1 MAFLVYRK
9 STDCVVSWHD
19 SESEVSQPGA
29 PEDLVVIEMD
39 YDPSEVYSLSLTLSE
54 DGNSL
59 INKYPGLSLSEQQE
73 RVQAAFK
80 EAEIEKLKEDLT
92 NRIDSNIKNE
102 LKESEWKLVRA
113 ADNDLVNGNT
123 DETDALKAERQA
135 RRDAAKQHKAALN
148 LLTDLEDVLAF
159 DVTAF

>member
-9 STDCVVSWHD
+9 STDSVVSWHD
-19 SESEVSQPGA
+19 SESEVSQPGGL
-29 PEDLVVIEMD
+29 EDLVVIEMD

-59 INKYPGLSLSEQQE
+59 INKYPGLSLSEQKE
-73 RVQAAFK
+73 RVEAAFK

-92 NRIDSNIKNE
+92 NRIDTNIKNE

-148 LLTDLEDVLAF
+148 LLTDLEDIVAF

>member
-9 STDCVVSWHD
+9 STESVVNWHD
-19 SESEVSQPGA
+19 DQSEVSQPG
-29 PEDLVVIEMD
+29 PSEDLVVIEMD

-54 DGNSL
+54 DGTSL
-59 INKYPGLSLSEQQE
+59 INKYPGLTLSEQKE
-73 RVQAAFK
+73 RVL
-80 EAEIEKLKEDLT
+80 EAELEKEVESLKKELT
-92 NRIDSNIKNE
+92 DKIDSCIKNE
-102 LKESEWKLVRA
+102 LKDSEWKLVRA
-113 ADNDLVNGNT
+113 FDNDLINGNT

-148 LLTDLEDVLAF
+148 LLTNLEDVSAF

>member
-9 STDCVVSWHD
+9 STDSVVNWHD
-19 SESEVSQPGA
+19 NLSDVTQPGST
-29 PEDLVVIEMD
+29 DDVVVIEMD
-39 YDPSEVYSLSLTLSE
+39 YDPTEIYSLALTLSE

-59 INKYPGLSLSEQQE
+59 INKYPGLTVSEQKE
-73 RVQAAFK
+73 RVEAALLEK
-80 EAEIEKLKEDLT
+80 EVESLKEDAT
-92 NRIDSNIKNE
+92 NKIDSAIKNE
-102 LKESEWKLVRA
+102 LKDSEWKLVRA

-148 LLTDLEDVLAF
+148 LLTTKEDVLAF
-159 DVTAF
+159 NVNAF